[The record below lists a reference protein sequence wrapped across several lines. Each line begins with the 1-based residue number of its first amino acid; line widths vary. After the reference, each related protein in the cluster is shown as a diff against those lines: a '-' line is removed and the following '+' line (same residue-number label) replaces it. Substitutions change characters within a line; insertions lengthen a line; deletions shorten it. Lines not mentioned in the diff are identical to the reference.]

1 MLERNGLIF
10 TRGHEDWLA
19 NQNSLTDEFSR
30 NVWTL
35 YWFLHEVTT
44 QKFKWAA
51 YILWTP
57 MSSMHARIKSLL
69 HPQLW
74 QLADIR
80 FPIVPRY
87 SLLETTAS
95 PWKPCDSPKIFL
107 RPPPPPHK
115 KHTSLVINSVAS
127 IAPKKC
133 FLVSKEKN
141 VTYETTSA
149 LQKNTFPVSGTT
161 RKLLFNTGG
170 DSVNVT
176 KR

>member
-1 MLERNGLIF
+1 MHPLSSDVQ
-10 TRGHEDWLA
+10 HA
-19 NQNSLTDEFSR
+19 C
-30 NVWTL
+30 L
-35 YWFLHEVTT
+35 YL
-44 QKFKWAA
+44 
-51 YILWTP
+51 L
-57 MSSMHARIKSLL
+57 SLL

-87 SLLETTAS
+87 RLLLPENHVT
-95 PWKPCDSPKIFL
+95 PPKSSYVPL
-107 RPPPPPHK
+107 PPPPRTQT
-115 KHTSLVINSVAS
+115 HTSLT
-127 IAPKKC
+127 PKKC
-133 FLVSKEKN
+133 FLMSKGKN

-176 KR
+176 KKIKLLIMITKSRFIYFF

>member
-1 MLERNGLIF
+1 MNSQETSEHYIDSYMKWPL
-10 TRGHEDWLA
+10 
-19 NQNSLTDEFSR
+19 QNSSGRHT
-30 NVWTL
+30 
-35 YWFLHEVTT
+35 
-44 QKFKWAA
+44 
-51 YILWTP
+51 
-57 MSSMHARIKSLL
+57 SSERYDARIKSLL

-74 QLADIR
+74 ELADIR

-87 SLLETTAS
+87 SLLEKTAS
-95 PWKPCDSPKIFL
+95 PWKPCDSPKIL
-107 RPPPPPHK
+107 LLPPPPPHT
-115 KHTSLVINSVAS
+115 KHTSLVINSVPS

-176 KR
+176 KK